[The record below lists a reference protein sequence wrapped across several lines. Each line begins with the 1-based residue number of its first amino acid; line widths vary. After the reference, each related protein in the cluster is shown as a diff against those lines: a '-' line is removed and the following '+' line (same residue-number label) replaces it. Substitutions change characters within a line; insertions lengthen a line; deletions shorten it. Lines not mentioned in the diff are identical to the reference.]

1 MDLQLA
7 ATLSLSET
15 VIWARLSE
23 ASLQTSYWSIITQVL
38 LYFALRYSALKAY
51 RLIIYPNFVSPLR
64 HLPGP
69 KDGYPLLG
77 QFPRI
82 LTAPS
87 PNEPFLTWS
96 AKWP

>member
-51 RLIIYPNFVSPLR
+51 RLIIYPNFVSPYGISEDR
-64 HLPGP
+64 
-69 KDGYPLLG
+69 K
-77 QFPRI
+77 
-82 LTAPS
+82 TATHS
-87 PNEPFLTWS
+87 WGNS
-96 AKWP
+96 HAS